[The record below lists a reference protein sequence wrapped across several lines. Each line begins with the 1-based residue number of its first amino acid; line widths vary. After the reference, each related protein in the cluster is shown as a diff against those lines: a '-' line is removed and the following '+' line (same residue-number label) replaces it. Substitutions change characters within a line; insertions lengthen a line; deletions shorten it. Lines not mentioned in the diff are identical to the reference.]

1 MLNFDWSQYRYAHL
15 GQMGLNPDAGLPHLG
30 VNHADE
36 VFLLWNPVYYRN
48 RTLDA
53 SDQQMSDI
61 LVRAWS
67 SFVKTGVPEVWEI
80 ISNNTFKIDLNLKVE
95 TTSWPP
101 MSSSNNQYL
110 LLDNVPVLD
119 RSEDY
124 ENNMNF
130 WRQLFPC

>member
-1 MLNFDWSQYRYAHL
+1 MLTSDCSQYRYAHL

-48 RTLDA
+48 RTLDS

-67 SFVKTGVPEVWEI
+67 SFVKTGVPEVGIRDYFI
-80 ISNNTFKIDLNLKVE
+80 ITFSKII
-95 TTSWPP
+95 
-101 MSSSNNQYL
+101 
-110 LLDNVPVLD
+110 
-119 RSEDY
+119 
-124 ENNMNF
+124 
-130 WRQLFPC
+130 

>member
-1 MLNFDWSQYRYAHL
+1 
-15 GQMGLNPDAGLPHLG
+15 MGLNPDAGLPHLG